1 MYLSLLVIVVARAV
15 KVLPLVL
22 RAKVPAAKIDKGL
35 VNFFI
40 GVHDEGT
47 VGGNGLVYR
56 LPSEHKNLGVFLHA
70 LKNNLHTKTGERNT

>member
-1 MYLSLLVIVVARAV
+1 
-15 KVLPLVL
+15 
-22 RAKVPAAKIDKGL
+22 
-35 VNFFI
+35 
-40 GVHDEGT
+40 